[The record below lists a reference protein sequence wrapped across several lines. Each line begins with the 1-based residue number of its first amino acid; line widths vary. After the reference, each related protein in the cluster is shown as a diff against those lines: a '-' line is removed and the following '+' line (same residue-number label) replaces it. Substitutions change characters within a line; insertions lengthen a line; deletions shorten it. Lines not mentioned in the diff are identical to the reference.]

1 MREEIRSILMGMNI
15 QEDIKRDIITKIENS
30 LLNKDFLFEE
40 GMFSDLSVGDVM
52 NIVIKTYN
60 DEKDYIYISP
70 VNGNSMF
77 IKKKFIVGFY
87 AHEDYT

>member
-1 MREEIRSILMGMNI
+1 MGFIEVVFTTKYGNFRMRF
-15 QEDIKRDIITKIENS
+15 
-30 LLNKDFLFEE
+30 NKE
-40 GMFSDLSVGDVM
+40 GMFSDLSLGDVM

-87 AHEDYT
+87 AYEDYTYN

>member
-1 MREEIRSILMGMNI
+1 MDFIEIVFTTKYGNFTMRIY
-15 QEDIKRDIITKIENS
+15 
-30 LLNKDFLFEE
+30 KD
-40 GMFSDLSVGDVM
+40 GPYSDVSVGDVM

-70 VNGNSMF
+70 INGNSIF

-87 AHEDYT
+87 VHEDYT

>member
-1 MREEIRSILMGMNI
+1 
-15 QEDIKRDIITKIENS
+15 
-30 LLNKDFLFEE
+30 
-40 GMFSDLSVGDVM
+40 M

-70 VNGNSMF
+70 VNGNSIF

>member
-1 MREEIRSILMGMNI
+1 MEFIEVVFTTKYGNFIMRFY
-15 QEDIKRDIITKIENS
+15 KK
-30 LLNKDFLFEE
+30 

-87 AHEDYT
+87 AHEDNS

>member
-1 MREEIRSILMGMNI
+1 MGFI
-15 QEDIKRDIITKIENS
+15 EVVFTTKYGS
-30 LLNKDFLFEE
+30 FTRRFYKE

-87 AHEDYT
+87 AHEDNS

>member
-1 MREEIRSILMGMNI
+1 MGFIEVVFTTKYGNFTMRFY
-15 QEDIKRDIITKIENS
+15 K
-30 LLNKDFLFEE
+30 E
-40 GMFSDLSVGDVM
+40 GMFSDLSVVDVM

-70 VNGNSMF
+70 VNGNSIF

>member
-1 MREEIRSILMGMNI
+1 MSVVEVVFTTKYGNFIMRFY
-15 QEDIKRDIITKIENS
+15 KK
-30 LLNKDFLFEE
+30 

-70 VNGNSMF
+70 VNGNNIF

>member
-1 MREEIRSILMGMNI
+1 MGFI
-15 QEDIKRDIITKIENS
+15 EVVFTTKYGNFTMS
-30 LLNKDFLFEE
+30 FYKE

>member
-1 MREEIRSILMGMNI
+1 MGFIEIVFTTKYGNFTMRFY
-15 QEDIKRDIITKIENS
+15 K
-30 LLNKDFLFEE
+30 E
-40 GMFSDLSVGDVM
+40 GMFSNLSVGDVM

-87 AHEDYT
+87 AHEDNTYN

>member
-1 MREEIRSILMGMNI
+1 MGFIEVVFTTKYGNFTMRFY
-15 QEDIKRDIITKIENS
+15 K
-30 LLNKDFLFEE
+30 E

-70 VNGNSMF
+70 VNGNSIF

-87 AHEDYT
+87 AHEDYI

>member
-40 GMFSDLSVGDVM
+40 GVYYGTIGALFIMKLISLA
-52 NIVIKTYN
+52 
-60 DEKDYIYISP
+60 DYKILLEEI
-70 VNGNSMF
+70 
-77 IKKKFIVGFY
+77 
-87 AHEDYT
+87 

>member
-1 MREEIRSILMGMNI
+1 MEFIEVVFTTKYGNFIMRFY
-15 QEDIKRDIITKIENS
+15 KK
-30 LLNKDFLFEE
+30 

-77 IKKKFIVGFY
+77 IKKKYIIGFY

>member
-1 MREEIRSILMGMNI
+1 MQFIEVVFTTKYGNFIMRFY
-15 QEDIKRDIITKIENS
+15 KK
-30 LLNKDFLFEE
+30 

>member
-1 MREEIRSILMGMNI
+1 MEFIEVVFTTKYGNFIMRFY
-15 QEDIKRDIITKIENS
+15 KK
-30 LLNKDFLFEE
+30 

>member
-1 MREEIRSILMGMNI
+1 MGFIEVVFTTKYGNFTMRFY
-15 QEDIKRDIITKIENS
+15 K
-30 LLNKDFLFEE
+30 E

-70 VNGNSMF
+70 VNGNSIF

-87 AHEDYT
+87 VHEVYT

>member
-1 MREEIRSILMGMNI
+1 MGFIEVVFTTKYGEFTMRFYKNGS
-15 QEDIKRDIITKIENS
+15 
-30 LLNKDFLFEE
+30 
-40 GMFSDLSVGDVM
+40 FSDLSVGDVM

-60 DEKDYIYISP
+60 DEKGYIYISP

>member
-1 MREEIRSILMGMNI
+1 MEFIEVVFTTKYGNFIMRFY
-15 QEDIKRDIITKIENS
+15 KK
-30 LLNKDFLFEE
+30 

-60 DEKDYIYISP
+60 DEKDYIYISS
-70 VNGNSMF
+70 VNENSMF

>member
-1 MREEIRSILMGMNI
+1 MEFIEVVFTTKYGNFIIRFY
-15 QEDIKRDIITKIENS
+15 KK
-30 LLNKDFLFEE
+30 

-70 VNGNSMF
+70 VNENSMF

>member
-1 MREEIRSILMGMNI
+1 
-15 QEDIKRDIITKIENS
+15 
-30 LLNKDFLFEE
+30 
-40 GMFSDLSVGDVM
+40 MFSDLSVGDVM

-70 VNGNSMF
+70 VNGNSIF

-87 AHEDYT
+87 AHEDYI

>member
-1 MREEIRSILMGMNI
+1 MMEFIEVVFTTKYGNFVMRFY
-15 QEDIKRDIITKIENS
+15 K
-30 LLNKDFLFEE
+30 E

-70 VNGNSMF
+70 VNGNSIF

-87 AHEDYT
+87 VHEVYT